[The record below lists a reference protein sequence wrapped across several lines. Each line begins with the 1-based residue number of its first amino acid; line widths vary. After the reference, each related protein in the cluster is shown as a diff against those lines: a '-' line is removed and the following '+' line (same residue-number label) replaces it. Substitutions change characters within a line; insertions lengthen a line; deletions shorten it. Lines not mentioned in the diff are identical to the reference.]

1 MTDNRANDPR
11 RREAY
16 PRSNP
21 TAGLWAA
28 ELLGLTVR
36 AARDYSRAMM
46 LRPRPVRTQS
56 EQTARLDAL
65 RARMAHILGRAK
77 RRGQDSQ
84 SR

>member
-16 PRSNP
+16 SRPNP

-36 AARDYSRAMM
+36 AARDYSRAVM
-46 LRPRPVRTQS
+46 LRPKPVRT
-56 EQTARLDAL
+56 ETVREARLAAL
-65 RARMAHILGRAK
+65 RARMAHFLGRS
-77 RRGQDSQ
+77 RRA
-84 SR
+84 R